1 MNTWHKHGSRIVY
14 LSGKEQE
21 AKVKN
26 CSRLEEA
33 LHHLYVPDLFDKQ
46 WTSHFIMVL
55 KPVLFISLPLLSVLV
70 QLSNSTQLKAE
81 AKAMNNCKLRSPY
94 SHTSGVKIFFFRD
107 WESFRKCWGD
117 YCCVYINSLET
128 MLKNSE
134 LMHCFELIPKVT
146 ACLHWSHTN
155 TFNNTS
161 LNF

>member
-26 CSRLEEA
+26 CSQLEEA

-46 WTSHFIMVL
+46 WTSHLIMVL

-94 SHTSGVKIFFFRD
+94 SHTSGVKIFFFQRL
-107 WESFRKCWGD
+107 R
-117 YCCVYINSLET
+117 I
-128 MLKNSE
+128 
-134 LMHCFELIPKVT
+134 IQKVLRRLLL
-146 ACLHWSHTN
+146 CIHQQ
-155 TFNNTS
+155 FGNNAQK
-161 LNF
+161 F